1 MPIADNQPPR
11 VFFLPIMD
19 RFLAVITFAVG
30 IALGVWLGNLN
41 KEIEV
46 REEVRYVTREP
57 VRIDTELFPKWS
69 AERIILPPLQYHDT
83 IREVVT
89 IPADTA
95 EIIADYFKERDYDL
109 DFSTDSTGTF
119 KVRAIV
125 SRNRVARASA
135 EIAPVVRE
143 VQTTTREVRA
153 FRAYVGGGV
162 SIGKSLGASVEVGAL
177 LNDKHLPKFG
187 YQRIGKDNLLYV
199 GYGRTF

>member
-1 MPIADNQPPR
+1 
-11 VFFLPIMD
+11 MD

-41 KEIEV
+41 KEVEV

-57 VRIDTELFPKWS
+57 IRIDTELFPKWT

-153 FRAYVGGGV
+153 FRAYAGGGV
-162 SIGKSLGASVEVGAL
+162 SIGKNVGASVEVGAL
-177 LNDKHLPKFG
+177 INDKHLPKFG